1 MANHRNRWKRR
12 LINILESLLLILA
25 MLTLLALCVY
35 LIWGKD
41 GIWLVLV
48 SFTTF
53 LIVTPWISP
62 VWLMRLYRA
71 QPLNDYDFPF
81 GAVLVRRLSRSAGL
95 PVAPQLYYI
104 PSAGLNAISTGHTHN
119 SAIAVTDGLL
129 KFLNKR
135 ELAGVLAHEISHI
148 HNNDIWIMG
157 LANLI
162 GRLTSVM
169 SQIGI
174 VLLILNLPFLLAGKI
189 PWLLVALL
197 IFSPLVSTILQL
209 GLSRIREYDADL
221 YAVSLTD
228 DPQGLAQALQK
239 LDYIETGLWRK
250 ILFPGGYSSLPSILR
265 SHPPTK
271 RRIERLLSLR
281 HPPR

>member
-1 MANHRNRWKRR
+1 MADHRNRWKHR
-12 LINILESLLLILA
+12 LINILESLFLILA
-25 MLTLLALCVY
+25 MLTLLALCAY

-62 VWLMRLYRA
+62 IWLMRLYRA

-81 GAVLVRRLSRSAGL
+81 GAVLVRQLSKSAGL

-174 VLLILNLPFLLAGKI
+174 LLLILNLPFLLAGEI

-239 LDYIETGLWRK
+239 LDYIETGLWRRV
-250 ILFPGGYSSLPSILR
+250 FSPGGYSSLPSILR

-271 RRIERLLSLR
+271 RRIERLLSLQ